1 MTIQGKITDAVTG
14 EALPG
19 VNLAVF
25 YNQAGNQANII
36 EHLTGEG
43 TTTDADGRYSLVIP
57 DMRSLKVSMVGYN
70 TRKFGPTAP
79 ELKPL
84 PMVTDIQLYP
94 ASYGLPE
101 ATATAART
109 YWREA
114 ILGTCLLGL
123 IVAGLIALNSRKG

>member
-1 MTIQGKITDAVTG
+1 MTIQGKITDATTG

-19 VNLAVF
+19 VNLAVVALSSGF
-25 YNQAGNQANII
+25 AGGFV
-36 EHLTGEG
+36 EVPTGEG
-43 TTTDADGRYSLVIP
+43 TTTDSEGRYSLVIP
-57 DMRSLKVSMVGYN
+57 DGRQLNVSMVGFA

-94 ASYGLPE
+94 ASYGVPE

-123 IVAGLIALNSRKG
+123 IVCGIIALNSRKG

>member
-1 MTIQGKITDAVTG
+1 MTIQGKITDAITG
-14 EALPG
+14 ETIPNVSLALVQLSPG
-19 VNLAVF
+19 F
-25 YNQAGNQANII
+25 AGGFV
-36 EHLTGEG
+36 EVPTGEG
-43 TTTDADGRYSLVIP
+43 TTTDSEGRYSLVIH
-57 DMRSLKVSMVGYN
+57 DGRQLNISMVGYN

-123 IVAGLIALNSRKG
+123 IVCGIIALKSSAK